1 MFKNSDFEFE
11 SKIPGFI
18 KGFKRRF
25 YQNSIDHRGV
35 PEQPGLT
42 LIF

>member
-1 MFKNSDFEFE
+1 MWKNNDFQFV
-11 SKIPGFI
+11 KKVPGYI

-35 PEQPGLT
+35 VEKPGNLPDH
-42 LIF
+42 